1 MSSRASR
8 LLHLL
13 DALRRR
19 RTPAPGPVLAQEL
32 GVSLRTLYRD
42 IATLR
47 EQGADIAGDP
57 GVGYLLKP
65 GFMLPP
71 LMFGADELEAL
82 LLGARWVSLQPDPEL
97 AHAAESALTRVAST
111 LPIDTRL
118 ALETSGLMVPR
129 NDPNATP
136 EPWLPE
142 LRRAIRDER
151 KVVLDY
157 GDANG
162 DATRRTVW
170 PFAVGFF
177 QHARLLAA
185 WCELRQDFRHFRAD
199 RVRHLQATDEPLPE
213 RRHVLIRRWKAQM
226 RSGTA

>member
-1 MSSRASR
+1 MPSRAAR

-19 RTPAPGPVLAQEL
+19 RTAAPGPALAQDL

-97 AHAAESALTRVAST
+97 AQAAQSALARVVST
-111 LPIDTRL
+111 LPAHARL

-129 NDPNATP
+129 PPQSAPP
-136 EPWLPE
+136 EAWLPA
-142 LRRAIRDER
+142 LRRAIRAER

-162 DATRRTVW
+162 EATRRTVW

-177 QHARLLAA
+177 QHSRLLAA
-185 WCELRQDFRHFRAD
+185 WCELRRDFRHFRAD

>member
-1 MSSRASR
+1 MPSRAAR

-19 RTPAPGPVLAQEL
+19 RTAAPGAALAQDL

-97 AHAAESALTRVAST
+97 AFAAQSALARVAGT
-111 LPIDTRL
+111 LPTDARL

-129 NDPNATP
+129 PPQSAPP
-136 EPWLPE
+136 EAWLPA
-142 LRRAIRDER
+142 LRRAIRAER
-151 KVVLDY
+151 KVALDY
-157 GDANG
+157 RDAEG
-162 DATRRTVW
+162 QATRRIVW
-170 PFAVGFF
+170 PFAMAFF
-177 QHARLLAA
+177 EQARLIAA

-199 RVRHLQATDEPLPE
+199 RVVALAETGESMPQ
-213 RRHVLIRRWKAQM
+213 RRHVLIRRWREQM
-226 RSGTA
+226 PFKPP